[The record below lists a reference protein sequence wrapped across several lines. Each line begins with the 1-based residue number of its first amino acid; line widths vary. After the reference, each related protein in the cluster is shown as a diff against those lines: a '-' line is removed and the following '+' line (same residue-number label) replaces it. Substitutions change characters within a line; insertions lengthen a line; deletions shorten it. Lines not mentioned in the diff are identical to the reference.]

1 MTDVK
6 RSDSMAARRH
16 ELLLDVA
23 QAAQATARE
32 LGIADAVAEH
42 VGAAVADMLA
52 ARWGGQQL
60 TFPMNGYYSL
70 AARERDILARR
81 EQGAS
86 IWELAREFKMT
97 ERGVRKL
104 LDRVKARLV
113 CADAQPEADAQVDL
127 FGS

>member
-1 MTDVK
+1 MP
-6 RSDSMAARRH
+6 ARRH

-23 QAAQATARE
+23 QATQATVRE

-42 VGAAVADMLA
+42 AGAAVADMLA

-70 AARERDILARR
+70 ATRERDILARR

-104 LDRVKARLV
+104 LDRVKVRLA
-113 CADAQPEADAQVDL
+113 CADAQPEIDAQVDL
-127 FGS
+127 FGG